1 MGQLKK
7 DIDELKTKVD
17 KAIDALSIVKKQQEL
32 KNLEE
37 QMSQTDFWSDQAAA
51 KSISLKHANLKGQI
65 DPWLKLSQELEELK
79 QLDDLA
85 DGDGMQDEL
94 AKSLSELSETYK
106 QLEMDLKFSGKYD
119 SLDAI
124 VTIQAGAGGT
134 DAQDWVQMLQR
145 MYIKWAEN
153 QPGTKA
159 ELIDETSGEEAG
171 LKNTSLLISGP
182 NAYGKLKG
190 EHGVHRLVRLS
201 PFNTGNTR
209 ETSFAMVEVVP
220 KIEESA
226 DVEIDE
232 KDLKIDVFRAGGHGG
247 QSVNTTDSAVR
258 ITHLP
263 TNITVA
269 IQNERSQLQ
278 NKETA
283 MAILRSKL
291 AKLKEEQRAE
301 KISDLKGPNIEAAWG
316 NQIRNY
322 VLHPYQLVK
331 DTRTGQQTS
340 DVQAVLAGEIGEFIE
355 SYLVADI

>member
-7 DIDELKTKVD
+7 DIDGLKAKVD
-17 KAIDALSIVKKQQEL
+17 KAIDVLDIVKKQQEL
-32 KNLEE
+32 EGLEE
-37 QMSQTDFWSDQAAA
+37 QMAQADFWSDQAAA
-51 KSISLKHANLKGQI
+51 KDTSLKHAKLKGQI
-65 DPWLKLSQELEELK
+65 EPWLKLSQELEELK
-79 QLDDLA
+79 QLDELP
-85 DGDGMQDEL
+85 DGGSMQDEL
-94 AKSLSELSETYK
+94 AVSLSKLSETYK

-153 QPGTKA
+153 QPDMKA

-171 LKNTSLLISGP
+171 LKNTSLLISGH

-220 KIEESA
+220 KIEESSE
-226 DVEIDE
+226 VEIDE

-331 DTRTGQQTS
+331 DTRTGHQTS

-355 SYLVADI
+355 SYLVADV